1 MVKMSMVYGGD
12 LRCRLKHGP
21 SGSEILT
28 DAPTDNHG
36 KGAAFSP
43 TDLTAASLGSCI
55 LTTMAIAAAKSNI
68 NMDGATAD
76 VEKEMVTDPVRR
88 IGKISV
94 RISMPR
100 GIPVEKR
107 DFLGKIAQNCPVH
120 KSLSPDVLT
129 PLEIQYPD

>member
-1 MVKMSMVYGGD
+1 MVKMSMVYEGD
-12 LRCRLKHGP
+12 LHCRLKHGP
-21 SGSEILT
+21 SGNQIVT
-28 DAPTDNHG
+28 DAPVDNQG

-55 LTTMAIAAAKSNI
+55 LTTMAIAARKVNI

-76 VEKEMVTDPVRR
+76 VVKEMVTEPVRR

-94 RISMPR
+94 HIMMPR
-100 GIPVEKR
+100 GIPADKR
-107 DFLGKIAQNCPVH
+107 EFLEKIARNCPVH

-129 PLEIQYPD
+129 PLDIQYPD